1 MLIRM
6 RPGTAPSFQLERM
19 KERPAVPVVLE
30 VAEWAVLVAEWEVLV
45 AEWVVLVVLVV

>member
-19 KERPAVPVVLE
+19 KERPPVVPVVLE
-30 VAEWAVLVAEWEVLV
+30 VAEWVVLVAEW
-45 AEWVVLVVLVV
+45 AVLVV